1 MFFMFKTER
10 RQYGLFRK
18 TKAYG
23 LVGCVAFGLLFST
36 SPQVFASDFNRTG
49 SGSVNTSSSGV
60 KPLVA
65 DDKVKA
71 VPNGE
76 KNFNATVALTTEAG
90 LGSGTLINEDTIVTV
105 AHNFVHLNTKSNP
118 ISVENN
124 VNKSGDVHIATLPNG
139 RQVRFSNDDVKFWN
153 REGFVN
159 GFKNDLAVIK
169 LRNKFTG
176 ETPATVSNA
185 VAALEAT
192 DTIHVFGFP
201 KGKLQPILNGKV
213 ESVENYGANIM
224 GVAYQ
229 GSAPGMSGGGLYN
242 SQGELIG
249 VHQNGVEG
257 LRAGGISFSKEQ
269 LDWVNAVAHGEN
281 AQPVYLKETPKVDEK
296 DKDKNA
302 TATVEFKKD
311 RVRINDSYELDS
323 NPYLIV
329 KETSDM
335 KIDEDPGLVAA
346 LNAIKGNSP
355 REQEARKK
363 INELMNVKKGVVFK
377 VRSYESDGSEGW
389 KYFRTWTNDVNRGS
403 GGGITRVPYVYYHQ
417 LEEGFDSL
425 VKYIED
431 KNLDYSKAR
440 AIHIAKNEDG
450 NVSHVLWT
458 EEEPMSEG
466 EKAFPN
472 TLVDGTVLNK
482 PSLYEKYEGDDTVRN
497 SNEANSTRR
506 ISQLESIHVG
516 TKSMIEEEL
525 VERKKIKYRANP
537 NLDVDEKVVQEGS
550 DKIKK
555 TTTKYALK
563 KQSDERSVIEP
574 SMKTNDF
581 EFVIPKDSKFLPTI
595 ENGGIVATTSE
606 EFIELKDKIIEK
618 RVPKDSQKEESIA
631 PKVVYQKDD
640 TREKGQPDIR
650 VEGVVGKKVTPIKYD
665 VNPDTG
671 EVIQVPGEPVIT
683 SAKDTIIKVA
693 AKRKVAY
700 LTNENDIIKETTDYS
715 VNPDTG
721 EITENVSREVSNQ
734 GGAKK
739 AAEVTK
745 ISSPKKYVKDD
756 TREKGQPDII
766 EKGQDGE
773 VIYEFPMIVDE
784 NTGTV
789 AKGKPVL
796 VKDKKPTDTIVKVAA
811 KDKVVVEEI
820 QPSVIYERDDTRDYG
835 TPNVEIKG
843 EVGKNVTITEYF
855 VNEKTGEVAENT
867 KDPVVTAAGVTR
879 IKVGTKKRV
888 EMIRKGGNMIERTTE
903 YELDPKTGVVTEKVT
918 EKLSSSNGNV
928 PAPIL
933 DIPEHNAVLSGNGLD
948 SDGNPIKPP
957 VLDIPEYTGVL
968 SSNGVD
974 ENGNVIEPPVLK
986 IPDFNGGVVP
996 NESVITDVP
1005 EYTGL
1010 ISMNGEPEVH
1020 EKPEYN
1026 IPEEQLKPE
1035 QPKKELPP
1043 VPQKQLPNT
1052 GDISMFVSATGIAL
1066 MGIGALARPRRKK

>member
-23 LVGCVAFGLLFST
+23 LVGCVAFGLLFSV
-36 SPQVFASDFNRTG
+36 SQPVLASDFNRTG
-49 SGSVNTSSSGV
+49 SGSVNMSSSGV
-60 KPLVA
+60 KPLAA

-90 LGSGTLINEDTIVTV
+90 LGSGTLINADTIVTV
-105 AHNFVHLNTKSNP
+105 AHNFVHLNTKANP

-139 RQVRFSNDDVKFWN
+139 KQVRFSNDDVKFWN

-185 VAALEAT
+185 VASLKAA

-213 ESVENYGANIM
+213 ENVENYGANIM

-242 SQGELIG
+242 AQGELIG

-269 LDWVNAVAHGEN
+269 LDWVHAIARGEN
-281 AQPVYLKETPKVDEK
+281 AQPVYLKETPKIDDK

-302 TATVEFKKD
+302 TTTVEFKKD
-311 RVRINDSYELDS
+311 RIRINDSYELDDM
-323 NPYLIV
+323 PYLIV

-346 LNAIKGNSP
+346 INAIKGNSP
-355 REQEARKK
+355 REQEAREK
-363 INELMNVKKGVVFK
+363 INQLTKVKKGVVFK
-377 VRSYESDGSEGW
+377 VRSYESDGSKGW
-389 KYFRTWTNDVNRGS
+389 RYFRTWTNNVNQD
-403 GGGITRVPYVYYHQ
+403 GGKGVTRVPYVYYHQ
-417 LEEGFDSL
+417 LEEGFDNL

-431 KNLDYSKAR
+431 KNLDYSKAL
-440 AIHIAKNEDG
+440 AIHIVNNEDG

-472 TLVDGTVLNK
+472 TPISSAVSNK

-497 SNEANSTRR
+497 SKEANSTRR

-516 TKSMIEEEL
+516 VKPTIKEEI
-525 VERKKIKYRANP
+525 VEHRKIKYRANSD
-537 NLDVDEKVVQEGS
+537 LDVDEKVVQEGN

-555 TTTKYALK
+555 TTTEYTLK
-563 KQSDERSVIEP
+563 KQSDERDIVEP
-574 SMKTNDF
+574 SMKTSDF
-581 EFVIPKDSKFLPTI
+581 EFVIPKDSKVLPTV
-595 ENGGIVATTSE
+595 ENGGIEAKMTE
-606 EFIELKDKIIEK
+606 EYTELKDKIIEK
-618 RVPKDSQKEESIA
+618 RVPKNTQKEEAIT
-631 PKVVYQKDD
+631 PKVIYQKDD

-650 VEGVVGKKVTPIKYD
+650 VEGVAGKKVTPIKYD

-683 SAKDTIIKVA
+683 PAKDTIIKVA

-715 VNPDTG
+715 VNPNTG
-721 EITENVSREVSNQ
+721 EITENMSREVSNQ

-739 AAEVTK
+739 VSEVTK
-745 ISSPKKYVKDD
+745 TPSPKKYVKDD
-756 TREKGQPDII
+756 TREKGQPDVV

-773 VIYEFPMIVDE
+773 VIYEFSMTVDE
-784 NTGTV
+784 NTGAVT
-789 AKGKPVL
+789 KGEPVL

-811 KDKVVVEEI
+811 KDKVVTEEI

-867 KDPVVTAAGVTR
+867 KDPVVTPAGVTR

-888 EMIRKGGNMIERTTE
+888 EMIRKGGNVIEKTTE
-903 YELDPKTGVVTEKVT
+903 YELDSKTGVVTEKVT
-918 EKLSSSNGNV
+918 ERLSSSNGNV

-948 SDGNPIKPP
+948 SDGNPITPP

-968 SSNGVD
+968 FSNGVD

-1005 EYTGL
+1005 EYTGP

-1026 IPEEQLKPE
+1026 IPEEQPKVE
-1035 QPKKELPP
+1035 TPKKELPP

-1052 GDISMFVSATGIAL
+1052 GDAYMFVPVTGIVL
-1066 MGIGALARPRRKK
+1066 MGIGSLARPKRKK

>member
-1 MFFMFKTER
+1 MFNTEK
-10 RQYGLFRK
+10 RQYGLLRK

-23 LVGCVAFGLLFST
+23 LVGCVVFGLLFST
-36 SPQVFASDFNRTG
+36 SSQVFASDFNRTG

-60 KPLVA
+60 KPLVV

-76 KNFNATVALTTEAG
+76 KNFNATAALTTEAG

-105 AHNFVHLNTKSNP
+105 AHNFVHLNKKANP
-118 ISVENN
+118 ITVENN

-139 RQVRFSNDDVKFWN
+139 KQVRFSNDDVKFWN

-176 ETPATVSNA
+176 ETPATVSNT
-185 VAALEAT
+185 VAALKAT

-242 SQGELIG
+242 AQGELIG

-269 LDWVNAVAHGEN
+269 LDWVNAIARGEN

-296 DKDKNA
+296 DKDKNT
-302 TATVEFKKD
+302 TAKVEFKKD
-311 RVRINDSYELDS
+311 RVGINDSYELDDM
-323 NPYLIV
+323 PYLIV

-346 LNAIKGNSP
+346 LNAITGNSP

-425 VKYIED
+425 VKYVENKD
-431 KNLDYSKAR
+431 LDYGKAR

-450 NVSHVLWT
+450 NVSHVMWT

-472 TLVDGTVLNK
+472 TPIGSAISNK

-497 SNEANSTRR
+497 SNEANSTRS

-516 TKSMIEEEL
+516 VKPTIKEEI
-525 VERKKIKYRANP
+525 VESRKTKYRANP

-563 KQSDERSVIEP
+563 KQSDERSVVEP
-574 SMKTNDF
+574 SMKTHDF
-581 EFVIPKDSKFLPTI
+581 EFVIPKDSKVLPTI
-595 ENGGIVATTSE
+595 ENGGIVATASE
-606 EFIELKDKIIEK
+606 EYTELKDKIIEK
-618 RVPKDSQKEESIA
+618 RVPKDTQKEEAIA
-631 PKVVYQKDD
+631 PKVIYQKDG
-640 TREKGQPDIR
+640 TREKGQQDIR
-650 VEGVVGKKVTPIKYD
+650 VEGVAGKKVTPIKYD
-665 VNPDTG
+665 VNPNTG
-671 EVIQVPGEPVIT
+671 EVIQVPGELVIT
-683 SAKDTIIKVA
+683 PATDTIIKVA

-715 VNPDTG
+715 VNPNTG

-734 GGAKK
+734 GGAKET
-739 AAEVTK
+739 AEVTK
-745 ISSPKKYVKDD
+745 MPSPKKYVKDD
-756 TREKGQPDII
+756 TRDKGQPDII

-773 VIYEFPMIVDE
+773 VIYEFPVTVDE
-784 NTGTV
+784 NTGAVT
-789 AKGKPVL
+789 KGKPVL

-811 KDKVVVEEI
+811 KDKVVTEEI
-820 QPSVIYERDDTRDYG
+820 QPSIVYERDDTRDYG
-835 TPNVEIKG
+835 TPNEEVKG
-843 EVGKNVTITEYF
+843 EIGKKVTTTEYSVNETTGEITEN
-855 VNEKTGEVAENT
+855 V
-867 KDPVVTAAGVTR
+867 KDPVATPAGVTR

-888 EMIRKGGNMIERTTE
+888 EMIRKGGNVIEKTTE
-903 YELDPKTGVVTEKVT
+903 YELDSKTGKVTKKVT
-918 EKLSSSNGNV
+918 EKLISSNGDEQ
-928 PAPIL
+928 PPIL
-933 DIPEHNAVLSGNGLD
+933 DILEYNGVLSGNGLD
-948 SDGNPIKPP
+948 DDGNQITPP

-968 SSNGVD
+968 SSNGID
-974 ENGNVIEPPVLK
+974 ENGNVIEPPVLQ

-996 NESVITDVP
+996 NESVITDAP
-1005 EYTGL
+1005 EYTGP

-1026 IPEEQLKPE
+1026 IPEEQPKPE
-1035 QPKKELPP
+1035 QPKKELPA

-1052 GDISMFVSATGIAL
+1052 GDVSLFVSATGIVL

>member
-1 MFFMFKTER
+1 MTQFNKKKK
-10 RQYGLFRK
+10 LFL
-18 TKAYG
+18 TIGISSSIALAAVAPKAID
-23 LVGCVAFGLLFST
+23 
-36 SPQVFASDFNRTG
+36 VFASDFNRTG
-49 SGSVNTSSSGV
+49 SGSVETSNSRV

-105 AHNFVHLNTKSNP
+105 AHNFVHLNTKANP

-139 RQVRFSNDDVKFWN
+139 KQVRFSNDDVKFWN

-176 ETPATVSNA
+176 ETGATLHDNVQQLNSG
-185 VAALEAT
+185 

-213 ESVENYGANIM
+213 ENVENYGANIM

-242 SQGELIG
+242 AQGELIG

-269 LDWVNAVAHGEN
+269 LDWVKAIAKGKN

-302 TATVEFKKD
+302 TTKVEFKQN

-323 NPYLIV
+323 TPYLIV

-346 LNAIKGNSP
+346 INAINGNSP
-355 REQEARKK
+355 REQEARDK
-363 INELMNVKKGVVFK
+363 INQLTKVKKGVVFK

-389 KYFRTWTNDVNRGS
+389 RYFRTWTNDVNRDGIK
-403 GGGITRVPYVYYHQ
+403 GITRVPYVHYHQ
-417 LEEGFDSL
+417 LEEGFDNL

-431 KNLDYSKAR
+431 KDLDYSKAR
-440 AIHIAKNEDG
+440 AINIIKDENG

-472 TLVDGTVLNK
+472 TPIDSAVSNE

-506 ISQLESIHVG
+506 ISQLDSIHVG
-516 TKSMIEEEL
+516 VKPTIKEEI
-525 VERKKIKYRANP
+525 VERRKTKYRANP
-537 NLDVDEKVVQEGS
+537 GLDVEEKVVQEGS
-550 DKIKK
+550 DTVKK
-555 TTTKYALK
+555 TTTTYTLK
-563 KQSDERSVIEP
+563 KEKDERSVIEP
-574 SMKTNDF
+574 SMKTHDF
-581 EFVIPKDSKFLPTI
+581 EFVIPKDSKVLPTV
-595 ENGGIVATTSE
+595 ENGGIEAKTIE
-606 EFIELKDKIIEK
+606 EYTELEDKIIEK
-618 RVPKDSQKEESIA
+618 LVPKDTHIESTL
-631 PKVVYQKDD
+631 PYGTVYEKDD

-650 VEGVVGKKVTPIKYD
+650 VEGVAGKKVTPIKHD

-683 SAKDTIIKVA
+683 PAKDTVIKVA
-693 AKRKVAY
+693 AKTQTKYVV
-700 LTNENDIIKETTDYS
+700 NDDDIIKETTEYS

-721 EITENVSREVSNQ
+721 EITEKVSREVSNQ

-739 AAEVTK
+739 IAEVTK
-745 ISSPKKYVKDD
+745 TPSPKKYVKDD
-756 TREKGQPDII
+756 TREKGQPDIV

-773 VIYEFPMIVDE
+773 VIYEFPMIVNE
-784 NTGTV
+784 KTGEVT
-789 AKGKPVL
+789 KGKGVL
-796 VKDKKPTDTIVKVAA
+796 VKDTKPTDTIVKVAV
-811 KDKVVVEEI
+811 KDKVVTEEI
-820 QPSVIYERDDTRDYG
+820 QPDVIYERDDTRDYG
-835 TPNVEIKG
+835 TPNEEIKG
-843 EVGKNVTITEYF
+843 ELGKKVITTEYS
-855 VNEKTGEVAENT
+855 VNEKTGDVTENV
-867 KDPVVTAAGVTR
+867 KEPVITPAGVTR

-888 EMIRKGGNMIERTTE
+888 ETIRKDGNVIERTTE
-903 YELDPKTGVVTEKVT
+903 YELDSKTGKVT
-918 EKLSSSNGNV
+918 EKITEKLVSSNGNV
-928 PAPIL
+928 PAPVL
-933 DIPEHNAVLSGNGLD
+933 DISEYNGVLSGNG
-948 SDGNPIKPP
+948 I
-957 VLDIPEYTGVL
+957 
-968 SSNGVD
+968 D
-974 ENGNVIEPPVLK
+974 ENGNQITPPVVD
-986 IPDFNGGVVP
+986 IPEFKGGVVP
-996 NESVITDVP
+996 NDAPKVDVP
-1005 EYTGL
+1005 EYTG
-1010 ISMNGEPEVH
+1010 EVK
-1020 EKPEYN
+1020 KPEEPQQTTTTQEVKK
-1026 IPEEQLKPE
+1026 PEEPQQTTSSQKVKKPE
-1035 QPKKELPP
+1035 EPQQTTTTQTEEAKPKLP
-1043 VPQKQLPNT
+1043 KT
-1052 GDISMFVSATGIAL
+1052 GAESIVGLTATGLLAT
-1066 MGIGALARPRRKK
+1066 IGAAFAKLRKKK

>member
-1 MFFMFKTER
+1 MFNTEK

-23 LVGCVAFGLLFST
+23 LVGCVVFGLLFGV
-36 SPQVFASDFNRTG
+36 PQPVFASDFNRTG
-49 SGSVNTSSSGV
+49 SGSVNTSNSGV

-105 AHNFVHLNTKSNP
+105 AHNFVHLNTKANP

-139 RQVRFSNDDVKFWN
+139 KQVRFSNDDVKFWN

-176 ETPATVSNA
+176 ETPATVSNT
-185 VAALEAT
+185 VASLKAA

-213 ESVENYGANIM
+213 ENVENYGANIM

-242 SQGELIG
+242 AQGELIG

-269 LDWVNAVAHGEN
+269 LDWVNAIARGEN
-281 AQPVYLKETPKVDEK
+281 AQPVYLEETPKVDEK

-302 TATVEFKKD
+302 TTKVEFKKD
-311 RVRINDSYELDS
+311 RVRINDSYELS
-323 NPYLIV
+323 NTPYLIV

-377 VRSYESDGSEGW
+377 VRSYESDGSKGW

-417 LEEGFDSL
+417 LEEENFDNL
-425 VKYIED
+425 VKYVENKD
-431 KNLDYSKAR
+431 LDYGKAR
-440 AIHIAKNEDG
+440 SVNIFKDEGG

-472 TLVDGTVLNK
+472 TPIGSAISNK
-482 PSLYEKYEGDDTVRN
+482 PSLYEKYEGDDTFRN
-497 SNEANSTRR
+497 SKEANSTRR

-516 TKSMIEEEL
+516 VKPIIKEEI
-525 VERKKIKYRANP
+525 VEHRKTKYRANTD
-537 NLDVDEKVVQEGS
+537 LDVDKKVVQEGN

-555 TTTKYALK
+555 TITKYALK
-563 KQSDERSVIEP
+563 KQSDERSVIES
-574 SMKTNDF
+574 SMKTSDF
-581 EFVIPKDSKFLPTI
+581 EFDVPKDSKFLPTL
-595 ENGGIVATTSE
+595 ENGGIVATISE
-606 EFIELKDKIIEK
+606 EFTELKDKIIEK
-618 RVPKDSQKEESIA
+618 RVPNDTQKEEAIA
-631 PKVVYQKDD
+631 PRVIYQKDD

-650 VEGVVGKKVTPIKYD
+650 VEGVAGKKVTPIKYD

-671 EVIQVPGEPVIT
+671 EVIQVSGEPVIT
-683 SAKDTIIKVA
+683 SATDTIIKVA

-715 VNPDTG
+715 VNSDTG

-745 ISSPKKYVKDD
+745 IPSPKKYVKDD
-756 TREKGQPDII
+756 NREKGQPDVV

-773 VIYEFPMIVDE
+773 LVYEFSMTVDK
-784 NTGTV
+784 NTGVVT
-789 AKGKPVL
+789 KGKPVL

-811 KDKVVVEEI
+811 KDKVVEEEI

-835 TPNVEIKG
+835 APNIEIKG

-855 VNEKTGEVAENT
+855 VNEKTGEVAENV
-867 KDPVVTAAGVTR
+867 KDPVVTPAGVTR
-879 IKVGTKKRV
+879 IKVGTKIRV
-888 EMIRKGGNMIERTTE
+888 EVIRKGGNVIERTTE
-903 YELDPKTGVVTEKVT
+903 YELDPKTGAVTEKVT
-918 EKLSSSNGNV
+918 EKLLSSNGNV
-928 PAPIL
+928 PIPVL
-933 DIPEHNAVLSGNGLD
+933 DIPEHNGVLSGNGLD
-948 SDGNPIKPP
+948 GDGNQITPP

-974 ENGNVIEPPVLK
+974 ENENVIEPPVLQ

-1005 EYTGL
+1005 EYTGP

-1026 IPEEQLKPE
+1026 IPEEQ
-1035 QPKKELPP
+1035 PKKELPV

-1052 GDISMFVSATGIAL
+1052 GDASMFVSAAGMVV
-1066 MGIGALARPRRKK
+1066 MGIGALARPKRKK

>member
-1 MFFMFKTER
+1 MKNINKKKIFMTI
-10 RQYGLFRK
+10 GISSSIALAAIAP
-18 TKAYG
+18 KAID
-23 LVGCVAFGLLFST
+23 
-36 SPQVFASDFNRTG
+36 VFASDFNRTG
-49 SGSVNTSSSGV
+49 SGSVNTSGSSV

-105 AHNFVHLNTKSNP
+105 AHNFVHLNNKTNP

-139 RQVRFSNDDVKFWN
+139 KQVRFSNDDVKFWN

-176 ETPATVSNA
+176 ETPATVSNT
-185 VAALEAT
+185 VASLKAA
-192 DTIHVFGFP
+192 DTIHAFGFP

-213 ESVENYGANIM
+213 ESVENYGVNIM

-242 SQGELIG
+242 AQGELIG

-269 LDWVNAVAHGEN
+269 LDWVNAIARGEN
-281 AQPVYLKETPKVDEK
+281 AQPVYLKETSKVDEK

-302 TATVEFKKD
+302 TTKVEFKKD
-311 RVRINDSYELDS
+311 RVRINDSYELDDM
-323 NPYLIV
+323 PYLIV

-425 VKYIED
+425 VKYVENKD
-431 KNLDYSKAR
+431 LDYGKAR
-440 AIHIAKNEDG
+440 SVNIFKDEDG

-472 TLVDGTVLNK
+472 TPIGSAVSNK

-497 SNEANSTRR
+497 SKEANSTRR

-516 TKSMIEEEL
+516 VKPTIKEEI
-525 VERKKIKYRANP
+525 VEHRKTKYRANTD
-537 NLDVDEKVVQEGS
+537 LDVDKKVVQEGN

-574 SMKTNDF
+574 SMKTIDF
-581 EFVIPKDSKFLPTI
+581 EFVIPKDSKVLPTI
-595 ENGGIVATTSE
+595 ENGGIVTETSE
-606 EFIELKDKIIEK
+606 EFTELKDKIIEK
-618 RVPKDSQKEESIA
+618 RVPKDTQKEEAIA
-631 PKVVYQKDD
+631 PRVIYQKDD
-640 TREKGQPDIR
+640 TREKGQSDIR
-650 VEGVVGKKVTPIKYD
+650 VEGVAGKKVTPIKYD
-665 VNPDTG
+665 VNSDTG
-671 EVIQVPGEPVIT
+671 EVIQVTGEPVIT
-683 SAKDTIIKVA
+683 PAKDTIIKVA
-693 AKRKVAY
+693 AKTRTKYVV
-700 LTNENDIIKETTDYS
+700 NDEDIIKETTEYS

-721 EITENVSREVSNQ
+721 EVTSKVTREISNA

-739 AAEVTK
+739 VSEVTK
-745 ISSPKKYVKDD
+745 KPSPKKYVKDD
-756 TREKGQPDII
+756 TREKGQPDTI

-773 VIYEFPMIVDE
+773 VIYEFSMIVDE
-784 NTGTV
+784 NTGVVT
-789 AKGKPVL
+789 KGKPVL
-796 VKDKKPTDTIVKVAA
+796 VKDTKPTDTIVKVAA
-811 KDKVVVEEI
+811 KDKVVTEEI
-820 QPSVIYERDDTRDYG
+820 QPDVIYERDDTRDYG
-835 TPNVEIKG
+835 TPNEEIKG
-843 EVGKNVTITEYF
+843 ELGKKAITTEYT
-855 VNEKTGEVAENT
+855 VNEKTGEVTENV
-867 KDPVVTAAGVTR
+867 KEPVITPAGVTR
-879 IKVGTKKRV
+879 IKVGTRKRV
-888 EMIRKGGNMIERTTE
+888 ETIRKDGNVIERLTE
-903 YELDPKTGVVTEKVT
+903 YELDSKTGKVT
-918 EKLSSSNGNV
+918 EKITEKLVSSNGNV
-928 PAPIL
+928 PAPVL
-933 DIPEHNAVLSGNGLD
+933 DISEYNGSLSGNG
-948 SDGNPIKPP
+948 I
-957 VLDIPEYTGVL
+957 
-968 SSNGVD
+968 D
-974 ENGNVIEPPVLK
+974 ENGNQITPPVVDV
-986 IPDFNGGVVP
+986 PEFNGGVAP
-996 NESVITDVP
+996 NDAPKVDVP
-1005 EYTGL
+1005 EYKGEVKKPEEPQQTTTTQEVKKPEEPKQTTTTQEEVKPEKPQQKRDTQKEDAKPKLPKTGAESVIGLTATGL
-1010 ISMNGEPEVH
+1010 I
-1020 EKPEYN
+1020 
-1026 IPEEQLKPE
+1026 
-1035 QPKKELPP
+1035 
-1043 VPQKQLPNT
+1043 
-1052 GDISMFVSATGIAL
+1052 AT
-1066 MGIGALARPRRKK
+1066 IGAAFAKLRKKK